1 MTITDPGSAIDDADA
16 AIDADLAEMELVDQ
30 APATDGEVV
39 DIASTPCTEEEARA
53 LIKKA
58 VTAANTFYEAVGELL
73 SRKGHVALG
82 YDSPRQMLS
91 RELAGMLQNPRTG
104 EPISDTHLR
113 RMTRVAWLAWSI
125 AQSTGIDMSML
136 HITERQVR
144 SISAASAGA
153 DDTDLIDDIKDRL
166 TELKPTGPEQI
177 NDIITDRLETYEE
190 RTARKE
196 QQASVPAHADNDDDD
211 DEAGAPSG
219 GPSGGGSPRDGRASR
234 PRADSTDDGDVD
246 MDDDGIDDV
255 PAEAP
260 VPAPPAP
267 KPSVTSIFDT
277 AMPEGAVEVSDFD
290 VSSALVHMR
299 SAADVRRAMHDAVR
313 ILELLPEIAKIE
325 KSVPHVIDAVD
336 DDDLD
341 AIRKEL
347 TGTEAATK
355 WATKTLAVIA
365 EALEEVDTRIDEA
378 V

>member
-1 MTITDPGSAIDDADA
+1 MTITDPGTAIDDADA
-16 AIDADLAEMELVDQ
+16 AIDADLAEMALVDQ
-30 APATDGEVV
+30 APAATDGEVV
-39 DIASTPCTEEEARA
+39 DIASTPCTAEEARE
-53 LIKKA
+53 LIGKA
-58 VTAANTFYEAVGELL
+58 VTAANDFYEAVGELL

-91 RELAGMLQNPRTG
+91 RELAGMLHNPRTG
-104 EPISDTHLR
+104 QPLSDTHLR

-125 AQSTGIDMSML
+125 AQSTGIDMSQL

-153 DDTDLIDDIKDRL
+153 DDTDLIEDIKDRL
-166 TELKPTGPEQI
+166 TELDPKGPDQV
-177 NDIITDRLETYEE
+177 NDIIGDALESFEE
-190 RTARKE
+190 RAARKE
-196 QQASVPAHADNDDDD
+196 QQQAGPPDRGDDVDD
-211 DEAGAPSG
+211 GSTRPSG
-219 GPSGGGSPRDGRASR
+219 GTSDGGSAREGQASR
-234 PRADSTDDGDVD
+234 PRADSVEDEDDL
-246 MDDDGIDDV
+246 DDGIDDV

-260 VPAPPAP
+260 SSAPPAP

-277 AMPEGAVEVSDFD
+277 AMPEGATEVSDFD

-299 SAADVRRAMHDAVR
+299 TAADVRRAMHDAVR
-313 ILELLPEIAKIE
+313 ILEMLPAIAKIE
-325 KSVPHVIDAVD
+325 KTVPHVIDAVD